1 MLNVAWTV
9 KGATIILAS
18 NMKRANW
25 SRCLTFFAM
34 ALSLA
39 LPGACSR
46 GSDEAAP
53 AQEVK
58 GAVPAG
64 GEEPSPPGRLTIT
77 AAIASNGLES
87 AAFVFDH
94 DPQKP
99 WNSGGFAPGWIQLDL
114 GQPTTITKVRLLTA
128 QNPPGPTSH
137 QILGGLT
144 PDSLTLLGALDGD
157 TADSQW
163 LELQV
168 KGQVRYLK
176 IETLKSPSWVAWGE
190 IEVYE

>member
-1 MLNVAWTV
+1 
-9 KGATIILAS
+9 
-18 NMKRANW
+18 
-25 SRCLTFFAM
+25 
-34 ALSLA
+34 LSLA

-46 GSDEAAP
+46 GSNEATP
-53 AQEVK
+53 AQETR

-77 AAIASNGLES
+77 AATASNSPES
-87 AAFVFDH
+87 SAVVFDH
-94 DPQKP
+94 DLQTR
-99 WNSGGFAPGWIQLDL
+99 WNSGGFAPAWIQLDL
-114 GQPTTITKVRLLTA
+114 GHPTTITRVRLYTA

-144 PDSLTLLGALDGD
+144 PDSLTPLGALDGD
-157 TADSQW
+157 TTDAQW

-176 IETLKSPSWVAWGE
+176 ITTLKSPSWVAWGE

>member
-1 MLNVAWTV
+1 MAWTNE
-9 KGATIILAS
+9 GATIILGS
-18 NMKRANW
+18 NMKRAT
-25 SRCLTFFAM
+25 SFRRLTLCAM

-46 GSDEAAP
+46 GSNEATP
-53 AQEVK
+53 AQETK

-64 GEEPSPPGRLTIT
+64 GEAPSPPGRLTIT
-77 AAIASNGLES
+77 AATASNGPES

-94 DPQKP
+94 DLQKP
-99 WNSGGFAPGWIQLDL
+99 WNSGGFAPAWIQLDL
-114 GQPTTITKVRLLTA
+114 GQPTTITKVRLYTA

-144 PDSLTLLGALDGD
+144 PDSLTPLGVLDGN
-157 TADSQW
+157 TADAQW

-168 KGQVRYLK
+168 KGQVRYLR
-176 IETLKSPSWVAWGE
+176 IVTLKSPSWVAWGE

>member
-1 MLNVAWTV
+1 MKHV
-9 KGATIILAS
+9 K
-18 NMKRANW
+18 W
-25 SRCLTFFAM
+25 FRCVTPCFL

-39 LPGACSR
+39 LAGACSR
-46 GSDEAAP
+46 SGDEAAP
-53 AQEVK
+53 PLQDTK
-58 GAVPAG
+58 TAVPAS
-64 GEEPSPPGRLTIT
+64 GEEDSPPGRININAAT
-77 AAIASNGLES
+77 ASSGPDS

-99 WNSGGFAPGWIQLDL
+99 WNSAASAPGWIQLDL

-137 QILGGLT
+137 QVLGGLT
-144 PDSLTLLGALDGD
+144 ADSLAPLGALDGD
-157 TADSQW
+157 TADAQW

-168 KGQVRYLK
+168 KGQVRYVK
-176 IETLKSPSWVAWGE
+176 VVTLKSPSWVAWAE

>member
-1 MLNVAWTV
+1 MFW
-9 KGATIILAS
+9 S
-18 NMKRANW
+18 NMKRAT
-25 SRCLTFFAM
+25 RFKRLTLSAI

-46 GSDEAAP
+46 GSDEATP
-53 AQEVK
+53 AQETK

-64 GEEPSPPGRLTIT
+64 GEAPSPPGRLTII
-77 AAIASNGLES
+77 AATVSNGPES

-99 WNSGGFAPGWIQLDL
+99 WNSGGFAPAWVQLDL
-114 GQPTTITKVRLLTA
+114 GRPTTITKVRLYTA
-128 QNPPGPTSH
+128 QSPPGPTSH

-144 PDSLTLLGALDGD
+144 PDSLTPLGALDGD
-157 TADSQW
+157 TANAQW

-176 IETLKSPSWVAWGE
+176 VVTLKSPSWVAWGE

>member
-1 MLNVAWTV
+1 VAWTNE
-9 KGATIILAS
+9 GATNILGS
-18 NMKRANW
+18 RMKRANLF
-25 SRCLTFFAM
+25 RHLTLWAM

-46 GSDEAAP
+46 GADETTP
-53 AQEVK
+53 AQETK
-58 GAVPAG
+58 GTIPAN
-64 GEEPSPPGRLTIT
+64 GELSPPDRLTIT
-77 AAIASNGLES
+77 AATASNGPDS
-87 AAFVFDH
+87 VAFAFDH

-99 WNSGGFAPGWIQLDL
+99 WNSGGVAPGWIQLDL
-114 GQPTTITKVRLLTA
+114 GQPTTIKRVRLLTA

-137 QILGGLT
+137 QILGGPT
-144 PDSLTLLGALDGD
+144 PDNLAPLGTLDGD
-157 TADSQW
+157 TTDAQW

-176 IETLKSPSWVAWGE
+176 IVTLKSPSWVAWGE

>member
-1 MLNVAWTV
+1 MYSGQFE
-9 KGATIILAS
+9 GATTILDS

-25 SRCLTFFAM
+25 FRRLTFCAM
-34 ALSLA
+34 AVSLA

-46 GSDEAAP
+46 GSNEAPP
-53 AQEVK
+53 AQETK
-58 GAVPAG
+58 EAVPAG
-64 GEEPSPPGRLTIT
+64 GEEPSPPGRLAI
-77 AAIASNGLES
+77 AAATASNGPES

-99 WNSGGFAPGWIQLDL
+99 WNSGGFGPGWIQLDL
-114 GQPTTITKVRLLTA
+114 GQPTTISRVRLLTA

-137 QILGGLT
+137 QILGGMTPESLT
-144 PDSLTLLGALDGD
+144 PLGALDGD

-176 IETLKSPSWVAWGE
+176 VVTVKSPSWVAWGE

>member
-1 MLNVAWTV
+1 MFWSNV
-9 KGATIILAS
+9 
-18 NMKRANW
+18 KRAT
-25 SRCLTFFAM
+25 RFKRLTLSAI

-46 GSDEAAP
+46 GSDEATP
-53 AQEVK
+53 ARE

-64 GEEPSPPGRLTIT
+64 GEAPSPPGRLAIT
-77 AAIASNGLES
+77 AATASNGPES

-94 DPQKP
+94 DSQKP

-114 GQPTTITKVRLLTA
+114 GQPTMITKVRLLTA

-144 PDSLTLLGALDGD
+144 PDSLTPLGALDGD
-157 TADSQW
+157 TADAQW

-176 IETLKSPSWVAWGE
+176 VVTLKSPSWVAWGE

>member
-1 MLNVAWTV
+1 M
-9 KGATIILAS
+9 KHATS
-18 NMKRANW
+18 FR
-25 SRCLTFFAM
+25 RLTLSAM

-39 LPGACSR
+39 LSGACSR
-46 GSDEAAP
+46 GSNEATPEETRGAAP
-53 AQEVK
+53 A
-58 GAVPAG
+58 
-64 GEEPSPPGRLTIT
+64 GEEAPSPPGRLTIS
-77 AAIASNGLES
+77 AATVSNGQES

-94 DPQKP
+94 DLQKP

-114 GQPTTITKVRLLTA
+114 GQPTTITKVRLYTA
-128 QNPPGPTSH
+128 QSPPGPTSH

-144 PDSLTLLGALDGD
+144 PDSLAPLGSLEGD
-157 TADSQW
+157 TADAQW

-176 IETLKSPSWVAWGE
+176 IVTLKSPSWVAWGE

>member
-1 MLNVAWTV
+1 
-9 KGATIILAS
+9 
-18 NMKRANW
+18 MKRANW
-25 SRCLTFFAM
+25 LRRLTLCAV

-46 GSDEAAP
+46 GSDEATP
-53 AQEVK
+53 ARE

-64 GEEPSPPGRLTIT
+64 GEAPPPPGRL
-77 AAIASNGLES
+77 AIAAATVSNGRES

-114 GQPTTITKVRLLTA
+114 GQPTTITRVRLLTA

-144 PDSLTLLGALDGD
+144 PDSLTPLGALDGD

-168 KGQVRYLK
+168 KGHVRYLK
-176 IETLKSPSWVAWGE
+176 VETLKSPSWVAWGE